1 VKSNRMSEEDDEL
14 PVSEKVKELL
24 GVAYRRRYWVILPA
38 VMLSVIACCVAVLL
52 PNLYRSSAVIL
63 VDPQKVPQQI
73 VNAMQQG
80 AVPERLALIRQEVL
94 SPTRLKKLIDGMG
107 LYAEYKGR
115 KGEQEIL
122 EIMQRNIS
130 VETVDQ
136 GGVHVN
142 AFRIVYSGKNP
153 VTVAQVSNQLAGS
166 FIEENLKDREQLSF
180 GTAEFLDSELE
191 RTKRALDEKE
201 QEVSKMKS
209 QYLLDL
215 PESKQYHIEAL
226 DSLRTQQRS
235 LQDRLNRA
243 QQEKLY
249 LQSLM
254 VTSAPTIDL
263 DSSNAASP
271 YSAQIQKLQT
281 KLSDLESHYGP
292 QHPEVRKAK
301 AQLEDLQK
309 RQDADKGSTQ
319 PPVVSENTN
328 KKTNRNPVLESQLQR
343 LDDEI
348 AQINLQLKPLNAQT
362 SAHISKLEQGP
373 LVEQKMGSIMRDY
386 ETLRTYY
393 SSLLNKKLNADTS
406 SAMESRQKGE
416 RFVML
421 DPAQIPEKPYGPQRI
436 LIALAGILGGIAA
449 GLGLAY
455 VVEAMDDTVRTERE
469 AIAITGLTS
478 LSAMPAMDLP
488 AEIRKRHAWGA
499 AAVLATTIVSGGI
512 GVAAGFIAR
521 RLM

>member
-1 VKSNRMSEEDDEL
+1 MEDDEL
-14 PVSEKVKELL
+14 SVSEKVKELL
-24 GVAYRRRYWVILPA
+24 GIAYRRRYWVVLPA
-38 VMLSVIACCVAVLL
+38 IMLAVIACCVAVLL

-73 VNAMQQG
+73 VGSMQQG

-107 LYAEYKGR
+107 LYQEYKGR

-122 EIMQRNIS
+122 DIMQRNIS
-130 VETVDQ
+130 VETVEQ

-226 DSLRTQQRS
+226 DALRTQQRS

-243 QQEKLY
+243 QQEKVY

-263 DSSNAASP
+263 DASSSSSP
-271 YSAQIQKLQT
+271 YSSQIQKLQT
-281 KLSDLESHYGP
+281 KLSDLESRYGP

-309 RQDADKGSTQ
+309 RQDADKGSNL
-319 PPVVSENTN
+319 PPVVSEGP
-328 KKTNRNPVLESQLQR
+328 KKTGRNPVLDSQLQK
-343 LDDEI
+343 LDEEI
-348 AQINLQLKPLNAQT
+348 ANIQLQLKPLNAQT
-362 SAHISKLEQGP
+362 SAHIAKLEQGP

-421 DPAQIPEKPYGPQRI
+421 DPAQIPEKPYGPQRL
-436 LIALAGILGGIAA
+436 LIALAGIVGGLAA
-449 GLGLAY
+449 GFALAY

-469 AIAITGLTS
+469 AIAITGLVNLT
-478 LSAMPAMDLP
+478 AMPAVDLP
-488 AEIRKRHAWGA
+488 HEIRKRHMWGA
-499 AAVLATTIVSGGI
+499 VAVLITTAFSGLI
-512 GVAAGFIAR
+512 GVAAGYVAR